1 MHADALKPHD
11 RAVIIDDVLATG
23 GTCEAICNL
32 IKRQNCE
39 TVGLVFLLELLQ
51 LNGKLKIKDYNY
63 YSLLQY

>member
-1 MHADALKPHD
+1 MHLDALKPTD
-11 RAVIIDDVLATG
+11 QVVIIDDVLATG

-32 IKRQNCE
+32 VKRQNGQI
-39 TVGLVFLLELLQ
+39 VGLIFLLELCQ